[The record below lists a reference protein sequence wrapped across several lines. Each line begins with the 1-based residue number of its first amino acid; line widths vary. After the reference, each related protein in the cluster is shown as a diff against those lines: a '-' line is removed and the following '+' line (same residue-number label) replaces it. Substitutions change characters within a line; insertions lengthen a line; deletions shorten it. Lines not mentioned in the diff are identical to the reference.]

1 MQTFFET
8 LSPISYGVVRYA
20 EWNYIREGLLRNLDT
35 VKNYYKSRV
44 FTVKS
49 NHFLARIINSINV
62 PHSLNIERFYDNVDS
77 KADTF
82 SMAMKMTSSIY
93 KGSLFT
99 GVFYGA
105 SNTEILISNSES
117 FNPYWVHENWRNVS
131 AVKPLLHP
139 RSDLDMLLPNGKDTG
154 SETGLAVISINIPML
169 AVQYRAF
176 AMDQLN
182 KNSGDSLLTVGHF
195 IHMYVLPNMLD
206 AHLDIVLFNRLN
218 NLSLGAPLGESKRK
232 HPFAMPNFD
241 QKVNNVHDQILHD
254 FKSRKMEYEMILRTV
269 PVARFNTLDQVMQLP
284 DIVQTRQVIWALII
298 ARLDTIDFMIRSG
311 GKDSLTI
318 NRASINYLVK
328 FFRMINLDKTLQ
340 SYLPYGL
347 YLDIKYKIEEILK
360 FVK

>member
-1 MQTFFET
+1 MQTLFNH

-20 EWNYIREGLLRNLDT
+20 EWNYIKEGLLRNLDT

-77 KADTF
+77 KADAF

-99 GVFYGA
+99 GIFYG
-105 SNTEILISNSES
+105 SNNTEILISNSES
-117 FNPYWVHENWRNVS
+117 FNPYWVHDNWKDVC
-131 AVKPLLHP
+131 AVKPLMHP
-139 RSDLDMLLPNGKDTG
+139 RSDLDLLLPNGKDTG
-154 SETGLAVISINIPML
+154 SETGLSVISINIPML
-169 AVQYRAF
+169 IVQYRAF
-176 AMDQLN
+176 VIDQMN

-206 AHLDIVLFNRLN
+206 AHLDIALFNRIN

-232 HPFAMPNFD
+232 HPFALPNYNYT
-241 QKVNNVHDQILHD
+241 VNSVHEQILHD
-254 FKSRKMEYEMILRTV
+254 MKSRKMEYEMVLRTIPMV
-269 PVARFNTLDQVMQLP
+269 KFETLDKVMLLP
-284 DIVQTRQVIWALII
+284 DIAQTRQVIWALIL
-298 ARLDTIDFMIRSG
+298 ARLDALDFMIRTG
-311 GKDSLTI
+311 GVESLTI
-318 NRASINYLVK
+318 NRATINYFVK
-328 FFRMINLDKTLQ
+328 FFRMINVDKTLQ

-347 YLDIKYKIEEILK
+347 YLDTKYKIEEILK